1 MQIKK
6 LVRKVVELVSLKACR
21 LDLQHLQLV
30 VVGDFC
36 QLPPVTVEGSGEKE
50 FMNEN
55 LNTKEDLMDC
65 IELHISYLDDCDYYL
80 IDGSMIDE
88 VYNTLLKREKIKKKI
103 NS

>member
-1 MQIKK
+1 MEFT
-6 LVRKVVELVSLKACR
+6 RT
-21 LDLQHLQLV
+21 
-30 VVGDFC
+30 
-36 QLPPVTVEGSGEKE
+36 VTVYIDIDEIEKE

-88 VYNTLLKREKIKKKI
+88 VCNTLLKREKIKKKI

>member
-1 MQIKK
+1 MEFT
-6 LVRKVVELVSLKACR
+6 RT
-21 LDLQHLQLV
+21 
-30 VVGDFC
+30 
-36 QLPPVTVEGSGEKE
+36 VTVYIDIDEIEKE

>member
-1 MQIKK
+1 MEFT
-6 LVRKVVELVSLKACR
+6 RT
-21 LDLQHLQLV
+21 
-30 VVGDFC
+30 
-36 QLPPVTVEGSGEKE
+36 VTVYIDIDEIEKE

-103 NS
+103 NL